1 MKKRQSFASSAE
13 RLDVLP
19 PPGIYTFFRSE
30 SNSAER
36 SITLA
41 RHPVL
46 WGQTSSPTSSV
57 TSILSLPGCLFT
69 ITLPLTQMDDP
80 TRKTIESAVHNGH
93 VFSIPWAPNPF
104 RIHNVLSAFESS
116 LASTGDP
123 FSRESPFKQDIT
135 RFILDCS
142 GKTSGSGFFKETTTT
157 GSSSS
162 SDHMSVGAG
171 ITIGCCFLEASVSG
185 RYDRLVVCNKDVCVI
200 DCDCGCVLKMRT
212 YRITNE
218 ASGVTGEGP

>member
-1 MKKRQSFASSAE
+1 MA
-13 RLDVLP
+13 
-19 PPGIYTFFRSE
+19 
-30 SNSAER
+30 
-36 SITLA
+36 
-41 RHPVL
+41 PVL

-57 TSILSLPGCLFT
+57 ISILSLPGCLST
-69 ITLPLTQMDDP
+69 INLPLIQMDDP
-80 TRKTIESAVHNGH
+80 TRKTIESAVRSGH
-93 VFSIPWAPNPF
+93 VFSIPWAPNPL

-123 FSRESPFKQDIT
+123 FSRESPFKQDDIT

-142 GKTSGSGFFKETTTT
+142 GKNSGSGFFKETTTT

-185 RYDRLVVCNKDVCVI
+185 RYDRLVVRNKDVCVI
-200 DCDCGCVLKMRT
+200 GCNCGYVLKMGT

-218 ASGVTGEGP
+218 ANGVTGEGP